1 MRDTSEA
8 GVLVKHRKNGSCWIF
23 IFLVWE
29 LHDCAKD
36 THTHI
41 YFLKIIVLFKL
52 DKENPIQFCFQNQN
66 ISLFVFIFIEFQG

>member
-1 MRDTSEA
+1 MRQVFWLNTKRTDHA
-8 GVLVKHRKNGSCWIF
+8 GFSFSLFGNCMIVPK
-23 IFLVWE
+23 
-29 LHDCAKD
+29 